1 MKQIPINTLD
11 DLLLFIEQ
19 VQSVEVLQKAI
30 QSALKTNYIVI
41 GDFTLQEYKDATKDH
56 ILTYWKDRAEFKK
69 PLFIL
74 MPNDFLPN
82 IKNTYLNNN

>member
-1 MKQIPINTLD
+1 MKQIAINNLD

-19 VQSVEVLQKAI
+19 VQSVEVLQKVI

-41 GDFTLQEYKDATKDH
+41 GEFTLQEYKEATKEH
-56 ILTYWKDRAEFKK
+56 ILTYWKDRQDFEK

-74 MPNDFLPN
+74 MPSDILPG
-82 IKNTYLNNN
+82 IKKTYLNN

>member
-1 MKQIPINTLD
+1 MKQIAINNLD

-19 VQSVEVLQKAI
+19 VESIEVLQKAI

-56 ILTYWKDRAEFKK
+56 ILTYWKDRAEFEK
-69 PLFIL
+69 PLFL
-74 MPNDFLPN
+74 PNFLPN
-82 IKNTYLNNN
+82 IKNSFKPKK

>member
-41 GDFTLQEYKDATKDH
+41 GEFTLQEYKDATKEH
-56 ILTYWKDRAEFKK
+56 ILTYWKDRAEFEK

-82 IKNTYLNNN
+82 IKNTYLNN

>member
-1 MKQIPINTLD
+1 MKQIAINTLD

-19 VQSVEVLQKAI
+19 VQSIEVLQKAI

-56 ILTYWKDRAEFKK
+56 ILTYWKDRAEFEK
-69 PLFIL
+69 PLFIIL
-74 MPNDFLPN
+74 PNDFLPN
-82 IKNTYLNNN
+82 IKNTYLNN

>member
-1 MKQIPINTLD
+1 MKQIAINNLD
-11 DLLLFIEQ
+11 DLLLFIKQ
-19 VQSVEVLQKAI
+19 VQSVEVLQKVI

-56 ILTYWKDRAEFKK
+56 ILTYWKDREGFER

-74 MPNDFLPN
+74 MPSDILPG
-82 IKNTYLNNN
+82 IKKTYLNN

>member
-1 MKQIPINTLD
+1 MKQIAINNLD

-19 VQSVEVLQKAI
+19 VQSVEVLQKVI

-41 GDFTLQEYKDATKDH
+41 GEFTLQEYKEATKEH
-56 ILTYWKDRAEFKK
+56 ILTYWKDRQEFEK

-74 MPNDFLPN
+74 LPSDILPG
-82 IKNTYLNNN
+82 IKKTYLNN